1 MKLKSLLFIF
11 WSIFLLFFSAQAQQ
25 GDKLIKVPAVDR
37 SKQMQEGIIK
47 GIPKDSTY
55 HFLLKSATISIYSS
69 TDSLL
74 KFTLPNNFGEFTL
87 SPLPINTPLKLIITH
102 IGYTPFRKTFSLHP
116 EKSSLDLDTIF
127 MHQNAEKE
135 NTLEEVL
142 ITKLA
147 PVRMNGDTIEFNPRA
162 FKMDANATTEDLMRI
177 LPGMVV
183 WGDGDITYNGKKINS
198 LLVDGKP
205 FMGSTDITVATQN
218 LPKDVLEKVQIYSQ
232 RNEKNPLDST
242 LHANLKL
249 RDDKKMGYFGK
260 IGGGYGNNNRFAS
273 DGMLSGFNK
282 KLQITTVGAIN
293 NVNKSANSINTLV
306 RSNSY
311 KDNSG
316 GVDYQSDFRR
326 AGINQATTA
335 GSIFQYDFIA
345 DPNFLKSRRLI
356 ADYYFNIN
364 NETINSNRISNTT
377 LGLDSILNNTNESE
391 RKVISMSNNLS
402 ARYAQEERDFSLT
415 FSVNA
420 SLSENNNT
428 NKRQGEA
435 RRTGTEG
442 ALSANNSVDMD
453 NNTGKG
459 IVFNTIFTRRKE
471 GLLHEVSEKR
481 KVYPFYNFTIGYKF
495 VFEENKGFSH
505 NYSTV
510 TSTANPSLDKLFDR
524 SYQRY
529 NRKTLHALDISYP
542 DFKKLL
548 FGFAHLGGVNIDL
561 LTTVNVHNA
570 KITSLVEDND
580 PSTSRSEINHYLT
593 NDRFENI
600 QDIQPQLMIRKMF
613 YKGLTNRYMERL
625 DINIAPVMQYYWME
639 SSAIQD
645 AQNFSYQYNRF
656 VPRASLDYNNHQY
669 GSYELGSN
677 LSYLTKVYY
686 PTVQDRAPLVDST
699 NVWYIPKGNSTLRPE
714 YTNTFQWK
722 ISLESRKPKNPYQIN
737 VVMDYNTMKDK
748 ISDSTFY
755 DEIGRQ
761 INFKIN
767 VAGHSYW
774 HLGSSF
780 RKSFSPNKNHT
791 FRFFVSYDRYL
802 YNIPQ
807 YLNAQHV
814 TSKNQNDNIDL
825 EIAYSYLDKV
835 NLAAKQGFGLYEN
848 RQTNIEQ
855 YNGANNYTQ
864 FRATF
869 QFPKNVTWGT
879 NINFNTNRA
888 YNQPTVDYAIWNAN
902 ISYRFLKGNQGE
914 LKFSALDLL
923 NENKSIINNTNR
935 NVQTF
940 GYDNVLRQYFMLSVA
955 YYPRKFGK

>member
-1 MKLKSLLFIF
+1 MKVLLTVI
-11 WSIFLLFFSAQAQQ
+11 LLFFLKFLAAQN
-25 GDKLIKVPAVDR
+25 PAKIPQNVVQDTSTR
-37 SKQMQEGIIK
+37 SVGIK
-47 GIPKDSTY
+47 GIVKDSTY
-55 HFLLKSATISIYSS
+55 RFVLSSATVAVYNNSNS
-69 TDSLL
+69 TLL
-74 KFTLPNNFGEFTL
+74 KFSIPNKFGEFIVEK
-87 SPLPINTPLKLIITH
+87 LPYKTPLKLVVTH
-102 IGYTPFRKTFSLHP
+102 IGYSPYQKILDINPDKSLIN
-116 EKSSLDLDTIF
+116 LDTIF
-127 MHQNAEKE
+127 MHQNSQKE
-135 NTLEEVL
+135 NMLEEVT
-142 ITKLA
+142 ITALA

-162 FKMDANATTEDLMRI
+162 FKMDPNATSEDLMRI

-205 FMGSTDITVATQN
+205 FMGSSDITVATQN
-218 LPKDVLEKVQIYSQ
+218 LPKDVLDKVQVYSQ

-260 IGGGYGNNNRFAS
+260 IGGGYGNNDRFAS
-273 DGMLSGFNK
+273 DGMLNGFNK

-293 NVNKSANSINTLV
+293 NVNKSANSINTLIK
-306 RSNSY
+306 SNSY
-311 KDNSG
+311 KDNGG

-345 DPNFLKSRRLI
+345 DPNFRKSRRLT
-356 ADYYFNIN
+356 ADYYFNRN
-364 NETINSNRISNTT
+364 KETINSNRISNTT

-391 RKVISMSNNLS
+391 KKVISTSNNLS
-402 ARYAQEERDFSLT
+402 ARYLQEERDFSLSI
-415 FSVNA
+415 SVNG
-420 SLSENNNT
+420 SLSESNNT

-442 ALSANNSVDMD
+442 SLSANNSVDMD
-453 NNTGKG
+453 NNSSKG
-459 IVFNTIFTRRKE
+459 VIFNTVFTRRKE
-471 GLLHEVSEKR
+471 RLLYEASDKR
-481 KVYPFYNFTIGYKF
+481 KINPFDNFIIGYKF
-495 VFEENKGFSH
+495 SFEENKGYSH

-510 TSTANPSLDKLFDR
+510 TSTANPAMDKLFDR
-524 SYQRY
+524 TYQRY
-529 NRKTLHALDISYP
+529 NRKASHAVDISYL

-548 FGFAHLGGVNIDL
+548 FGFAPLGGINVDL

-570 KITSLVEDND
+570 KINSLVEDND
-580 PSTSRSEINHYLT
+580 PSTSRPEVNQYLT

-600 QDIQPQLMIRKMF
+600 QDIQPQLRISKMF

-625 DINIAPVMQYYWME
+625 DINITPVMQYYRME

-645 AQNFSYQYNRF
+645 AQNFSYQYSRF

-669 GSYELGSN
+669 GSYELSSK

-699 NVWYIPKGNSTLRPE
+699 NVWYIPQGNPTLHPE
-714 YTNTFQWK
+714 YVNTFQWK

-755 DEIGRQ
+755 DEIGRR
-761 INFKIN
+761 INYKIN
-767 VAGHSYW
+767 VDGHSYW
-774 HLGSSF
+774 HVGSSF

-802 YNIPQ
+802 YTIPQ
-807 YLNAQHV
+807 YLNAQQV

-835 NLAAKQGFGLYEN
+835 NLAAKQGIGLYEN
-848 RQTNIEQ
+848 RQTGIEQ

-864 FRATF
+864 FRGTF
-869 QFPKNVTWGT
+869 QFPKNVTWST
-879 NINFNTNRA
+879 NINFNTNKA
-888 YNQPTVDYAIWNAN
+888 YNQPTVNYAIWNASV
-902 ISYRFLKGNQGE
+902 SYRFLKGNQGE
-914 LKFSALDLL
+914 VKFSALDLL

-940 GYDNVLRQYFMLSVA
+940 GFDNVLRQYFMLSVA